1 MIDEVAA
8 ALKSISSFS
17 AEIESLQKNALDL
30 LNKNKELEERIDELL
45 KVNRQL
51 KENISSLSGQG
62 SNVSSIQFYK
72 EQILH
77 L

>member
-30 LNKNKELEERIDELL
+30 LNKNKELEEQC
-45 KVNRQL
+45 NQ
-51 KENISSLSGQG
+51 SLQ
-62 SNVSSIQFYK
+62 
-72 EQILH
+72 
-77 L
+77 